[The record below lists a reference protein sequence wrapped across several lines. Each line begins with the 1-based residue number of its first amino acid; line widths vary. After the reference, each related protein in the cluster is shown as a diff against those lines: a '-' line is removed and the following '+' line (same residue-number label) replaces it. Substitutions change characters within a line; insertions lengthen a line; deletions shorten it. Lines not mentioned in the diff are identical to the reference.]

1 MSSLTVQNIQGSASS
16 SNTINIASG
25 HKISGAAGSI
35 VAPGQVIQTVSG
47 ETATEVNTTSTSF
60 VDTNLTATITP
71 KFASSKI
78 AIWVNQSVY
87 IYRSNYSPQD
97 GIMAGIRLMRDS
109 TVLNQGYSDGNGGL
123 QPYLTVGGAT
133 NTYFGFWHNMNFVD
147 SPNTTS
153 ATVYKTQGELRNNS
167 NQTIRFQIASST
179 TNKSTIILQEIA
191 Q

>member
-1 MSSLTVQNIQGSASS
+1 MTGQINVNKIAARTG
-16 SNTINIASG
+16 NTITVASG
-25 HKISGAAGSI
+25 D
-35 VAPGQVIQTVSG
+35 VLQAPGHVIQTVSG

-87 IYRSNYSPQD
+87 IYRTNYSPQD
-97 GIMAGIRLMRDS
+97 GIMGGIRLMRDS
-109 TVLNQGYSDGNGGL
+109 TVLNQGYSDGSGGL

-133 NTYFGFWHNMNFVD
+133 NTYFSFWYNMNFVD

>member
-1 MSSLTVQNIQGSASS
+1 MTSILGTQSIQHPNGTASATVLADGTFSSP
-16 SNTINIASG
+16 G
-25 HKISGAAGSI
+25 H
-35 VAPGQVIQTVSG
+35 VIQTVSG
-47 ETATEVNTTSTSF
+47 ETETDTTISSTSF
-60 VDTNLTATITP
+60 VDTTLTATITP

-87 IYRSNYSPQD
+87 LYRTNYSPQD
-97 GIMAGIRLMRDS
+97 GVMGGIRLMRDS
-109 TVLNQGYSDGNGGL
+109 TVLNQGMSDGTGGL

-133 NTYFGFWHNMNFVD
+133 NTYFSFWYNMNFVD

-167 NQTIRFQIASST
+167 NQTIVFQASSST